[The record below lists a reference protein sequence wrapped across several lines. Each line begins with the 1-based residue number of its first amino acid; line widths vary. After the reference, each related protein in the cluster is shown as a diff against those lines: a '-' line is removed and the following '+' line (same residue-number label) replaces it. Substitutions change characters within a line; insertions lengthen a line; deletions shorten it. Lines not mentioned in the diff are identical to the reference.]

1 MVVNEQQEE
10 VNLEKIGFLHLIE
23 HEFKITKFKKDL
35 FTHCTTSNGSSQFST
50 LVIDVISEWNN
61 LLENN
66 KVMRAHYMNS
76 TSILNMD
83 GLINFLLQ
91 LNESPQEALK
101 RCQRKDTL
109 SKQLGGIIIDNITY
123 LTHDTTSY
131 NLLLRVLKML
141 RNTFGCW
148 IMTISYGLEYYNGVE
163 NSTVHAHKSGLLT
176 RLPMTYT
183 NEMDA
188 IIIRD
193 TDSTA
198 RLCPRNV

>member
-1 MVVNEQQEE
+1 MTVNEQQEE
-10 VNLEKIGFLHLIE
+10 VNLDKIGFLHLIE
-23 HEFKITKFKKDL
+23 HEFKITRFKKEL
-35 FTHCTTSNGSSQFST
+35 FTHCTTPNGSSPFST
-50 LVIDVISEWNN
+50 LVIDVISEWNTLVMDN
-61 LLENN
+61 RLLG
-66 KVMRAHYMNS
+66 AHYMNS

-91 LNESPQEALK
+91 LNECPQEALK
-101 RCQRKDTL
+101 RCQRKDIL
-109 SKQLGGIIIDNITY
+109 SKQLGGIIIDNISY
-123 LTHDTTSY
+123 FTHDTTSY
-131 NLLLRVLKML
+131 NLLIKVLKML

-148 IMTISYGLEYYNGVE
+148 IMTIGYGLEYYNGVE
-163 NSTVHAHKSGLLT
+163 NSTIHAHKSGLLT

-193 TDSTA
+193 TESTA